1 MRYALL
7 LLFLFPACALSE
19 EKPCFPVDRVLKVV
33 DGDTADVSLQLEPF
47 SIYYNI
53 RVRMQGINAW
63 ESRTRNLEEKE
74 LGLAAKARLTELMS
88 GPVMVCTNAQGK
100 FGRWLGVFLDAN
112 GNSINQQMVDEGHAH
127 YYDGGKRKQF

>member
-1 MRYALL
+1 VARSIEAFQEKIQTLSDQWRLSMRYALL
-7 LLFLFPACALSE
+7 LLFLFPACTLAE

-88 GPVMVCTNAQGK
+88 GPV
-100 FGRWLGVFLDAN
+100 
-112 GNSINQQMVDEGHAH
+112 
-127 YYDGGKRKQF
+127 

>member
-7 LLFLFPACALSE
+7 LLFLFPACTLAE
-19 EKPCFPVDRVLKVV
+19 EKPCFPVDRVLKIV

-53 RVRMQGINAW
+53 RVRMLGINAP
-63 ESRTRNLEEKE
+63 ESRTRDKAQKE